1 MAIGHDVG
9 KALRRL
15 ARFFYRA
22 PKSLGRARA
31 GRTQHLLAPT
41 SDCKYTCHAHCRD
54 LVHLDCQQNG
64 KSMERLPALEALDPT
79 NNNNNVQDLQKE
91 VHPRLT
97 KEEIKEKIDK
107 YNFVV
112 TDKLRMTLGSNGIYT
127 GFIKVQ
133 MELRRPIT
141 VRNRLPSSSHAS
153 NNNNGTAF
161 YLPKGSTNILH
172 ISSTNTVHEVIEALL
187 KKFLVADNPAKF
199 VLYKRCQK
207 EDQVCMCKLSDRE
220 QPLYLRLVAG
230 PSPETLSFVLRE
242 HETGDVTWEA
252 FSLPEL
258 QNFLRILG
266 KEEEEQLQVL
276 TKRYSSYKEKLE
288 EALNGVRKPG

>member
-1 MAIGHDVG
+1 MTWSSSMSSGYSSLEEDFHTGEEIFYTARTSLRPPHG
-9 KALRRL
+9 KG
-15 ARFFYRA
+15 
-22 PKSLGRARA
+22 PRAR
-31 GRTQHLLAPT
+31 
-41 SDCKYTCHAHCRD
+41 
-54 LVHLDCQQNG
+54 
-64 KSMERLPALEALDPT
+64 E
-79 NNNNNVQDLQKE
+79 DLQKE